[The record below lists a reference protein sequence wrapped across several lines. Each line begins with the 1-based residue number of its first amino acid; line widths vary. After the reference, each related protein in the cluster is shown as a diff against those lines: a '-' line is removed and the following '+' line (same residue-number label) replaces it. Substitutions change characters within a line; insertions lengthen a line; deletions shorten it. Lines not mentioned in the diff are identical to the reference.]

1 MELREAA
8 QTIRDTVSMDQ
19 VLALYGYKT
28 RHGFMV
34 CPFHGDHDA
43 SLRVY
48 PGTGGWHCF
57 GCGRGGSVIDWVM
70 EHDGCDFKTAVKALD
85 GAMGLGLLKDEDPL
99 QEWRRRELAA
109 CLDGLTEILLQ
120 QIRDDEQWIE
130 IQIRLDTG
138 KAAEIESKP
147 RILRTAREIA
157 ELENLYAGMEYE
169 EYQKQRLDEVR
180 EEVRAWRRSKRRKA
194 R

>member
-8 QTIRDTVSMDQ
+8 QAIRDTVSMDQ